1 LELVVQGRS
10 ISRTEIYEAA
20 RPAAMPRCTS
30 GWRGSSYRR
39 GARVQELA
47 TAGQVLATKPLVEL
61 LDAAEATELAID
73 PELVTYQTLAQLPQA
88 SEKALRD
95 AATLAV
101 TNLG

>member
-1 LELVVQGRS
+1 
-10 ISRTEIYEAA
+10 
-20 RPAAMPRCTS
+20 MPRCTS

-61 LDAAEATELAID
+61 LDAAEAIELAID
-73 PELVTYQTLAQLPQA
+73 PEQVTCQMLAQLPQA